1 MRLVFLGAP
10 GSGKGTQAD
19 ILKDRLSLTKLSTGD
34 LLRAETEKQSP
45 LGKKAAE
52 YMNQGKL
59 VPDDIMIDIL
69 KKKVTEFEKEGIGY
83 ILDGFPRTLL
93 QARALDAML
102 EKIEAPLDA
111 AILIDVPEEELLRR
125 LTSRWTCRNCGAT
138 PSFPDG
144 KPEDAVCPNCGSK
157 DLYQREDDTRETIL
171 KRFDVYRKNT
181 YPLID
186 YYEKNRLLHR
196 VSGEGEIEEITQ
208 RIETVLK
215 KM

>member
-19 ILKDRLSLTKLSTGD
+19 ILKEKFSIIKLSTGD
-34 LLRAETEKQSP
+34 LLRGEIEKNTT
-45 LGKKAAE
+45 LGKKAQT

-59 VPDDIMIDIL
+59 VPDDIMIGIL
-69 KKKVTEFEKEGIGY
+69 EKKVTEFEAEGKGY
-83 ILDGFPRTLL
+83 ILDGFPRTLP
-93 QARALDAML
+93 QAEALDVML
-102 EKIEAPLDA
+102 EKNKAPLDA
-111 AILIDVPEEELLRR
+111 VILIDVPEDELLER

-144 KPEDAVCPNCGSK
+144 KPENAVCPNCGSK
-157 DLYQREDDTRETIL
+157 NLYQREDDKRETIL

-186 YYEKNRLLHR
+186 YYKKNGLLHR
-196 VSGEGEIEEITQ
+196 VSGKGAIEAITK
-208 RIETVLK
+208 RLESVLNTL
-215 KM
+215 

>member
-19 ILKDRLSLTKLSTGD
+19 ILKERLSMIKLSTGD

-45 LGKKAAE
+45 LGKKAAT

-59 VPDDIMIDIL
+59 VPDDVMIDIL
-69 KKKVTEFEKEGIGY
+69 KKKITEFEKKGKGY
-83 ILDGFPRTLL
+83 ILDGFPRTLP

-102 EKIEAPLDA
+102 EKIKAPLDA
-111 AILIDVPEEELLRR
+111 AILIDVPEKELLRR

-138 PSFPDG
+138 LSFPDG
-144 KPEDAVCPNCGSK
+144 KPNDAICPNCGST

-186 YYEKNRLLHR
+186 YYDKNGLLHR
-196 VSGEGEIEEITQ
+196 ISGEGEIEEITQ